1 MAIAQKYANVPQRF
15 RDPRNCDPRWSTEMY
30 SIVLTE
36 EKYLIAE
43 DAQFFVIAVGITIFP
58 DGNEAI

>member
-1 MAIAQKYANVPQRF
+1 MAIAQKYANVPQRGKERF
-15 RDPRNCDPRWSTEMY
+15 RDPRWSTEMY

-36 EKYLIAE
+36 EEYLIAE
-43 DAQFFVIAVGITIFP
+43 DAQFFVTAVGITIFP